1 MFSMSPR
8 AMVPVALVLI
18 LSACGEDADA
28 PDNVATAGAGTTP
41 AASSGPAGATTSS
54 LWRGGEQVPL
64 DIQVPHPNGTVL
76 QLTSLQSRQ
85 TETVLGIRVING
97 DDREIQLNRFNNN
110 RNGYIVVDSGER
122 IYLSPPTGNRNLAIQ
137 AGQTMEGELIFL
149 GRLPKAQSGI
159 LILNE
164 NNSAENEYTNTPG
177 FRINLPL
184 GDGPGFATAG
194 EAQ

>member
-1 MFSMSPR
+1 MHSMTLR
-8 AMVPVALVLI
+8 AAAPIALMLL
-18 LSACGEDADA
+18 LSACGQNADESDEA
-28 PDNVATAGAGTTP
+28 AAAEAGTTP
-41 AASSGPAGATTSS
+41 AASTGPVGVSKSS
-54 LWRGGEQVPL
+54 LWRGGELAPL

-76 QLTSLQSRQ
+76 QLTSLQSREA
-85 TETVLGIRVING
+85 ETVLGIRVING

-137 AGQTMEGELIFL
+137 AGQTMEGELVFL
-149 GRLPKAQSGI
+149 GRLPQAQSGI

-184 GDGPGFATAG
+184 GAGPGAAKPG
-194 EAQ
+194 AAQ